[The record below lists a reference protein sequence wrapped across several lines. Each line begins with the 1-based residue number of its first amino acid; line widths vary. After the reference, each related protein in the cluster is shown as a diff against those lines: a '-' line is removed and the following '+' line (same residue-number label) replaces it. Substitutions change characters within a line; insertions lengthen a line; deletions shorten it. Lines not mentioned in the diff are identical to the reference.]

1 MNNFL
6 CCIIAVVRDIVTQ
19 ERHNVLLQRRNTIT
33 VCESPQVSPTSPEN
47 ELQSLRREHES
58 KLKRTGPVSKSN
70 ACPNDLR
77 KRLNDK
83 LHGHSSVSRLHSCR
97 LHGSIS
103 EDPSETEN
111 SESIGVKKT
120 ESQSIR
126 RVSSSRISPRS
137 LIQNKNTDNTADSC
151 TVKRSNH
158 RVTHKNES
166 DSPTQNS
173 EHRKHRVQRKLS
185 ETGENSR
192 PTQRTT
198 SNRVRRPVSQKYSN
212 ESSISNETEST
223 RPHSPK
229 IMIPKRSSSPS
240 SSSPTTPVKTHVS
253 TSFAGLTEISS
264 SPIKMHDKHMHEN
277 ACTSDSEDS
286 DISLGRSVPS
296 RRVLVSRR
304 SSMPVSKSCN
314 DLGEETP
321 SVVEPLQRTQS
332 FLEIEPQRPR
342 PRPRPRPS
350 KRNSL
355 TLTSTDSDNSP
366 SEPQVQNLQNERLSS
381 ENSNPPKPVPR
392 PRTKIVQRSKSQ
404 RPSVR
409 QSTDLSQLSAIN
421 SSQNSILENGIGGGD
436 ETANQIS
443 VTSPRKT
450 YRSETPDPSKL
461 RSDSPAESQLSELDV
476 NELLHV
482 SLNTPCVQETDTNHS
497 STTPCQDS
505 CSDSV
510 ST

>member
-1 MNNFL
+1 M
-6 CCIIAVVRDIVTQ
+6 CCIIAVVRDVVTQ
-19 ERHNVLLQRRNTIT
+19 ERHNVMLQRRNTIT
-33 VCESPQVSPTSPEN
+33 VCESPQVSPTSLEN

-83 LHGHSSVSRLHSCR
+83 LHGRSSVSRLHSCR

-111 SESIGVKKT
+111 SQSIGVKKT

-126 RVSSSRISPRS
+126 RVSSSRISSRS

-151 TVKRSNH
+151 TVKKSSH

-173 EHRKHRVQRKLS
+173 EHRTRVQRKLS

-192 PTQRTT
+192 PTQRTI
-198 SNRVRRPVSQKYSN
+198 SNRVRRPGSQKYSKDSD
-212 ESSISNETEST
+212 SSISNETEST

-240 SSSPTTPVKTHVS
+240 SSSPTSPVKTHVS

-277 ACTSDSEDS
+277 ACTNYSEDS

-314 DLGEETP
+314 DIVEETP

-332 FLEIEPQRPR
+332 VLEIEPQRPR

-366 SEPQVQNLQNERLSS
+366 SEPQVQNWQNERLSS
-381 ENSNPPKPVPR
+381 EDSNPPKPVPR

-404 RPSVR
+404 RPLVR

-436 ETANQIS
+436 EIANQIS
-443 VTSPRKT
+443 VTSPRKN

-461 RSDSPAESQLSELDV
+461 RSESPAESQLSELDV

-505 CSDSV
+505 RSDSV